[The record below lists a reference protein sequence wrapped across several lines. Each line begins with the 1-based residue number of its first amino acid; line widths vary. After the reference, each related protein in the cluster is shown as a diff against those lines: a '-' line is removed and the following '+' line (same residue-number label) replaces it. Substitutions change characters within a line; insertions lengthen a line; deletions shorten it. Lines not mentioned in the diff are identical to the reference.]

1 MLLDRVIT
9 NVVRAGRFALNSV
22 PYLKS
27 VADPALKKAG
37 SIIGNG
43 GVAGFKGIADKVG
56 RFLGKVAEEKETGN
70 FKKSVIKNANRVGR
84 IGGHLVKDLED
95 TAIGIDNGIGILTN
109 GIEAK
114 RFNNVRNKI
123 FKTDKYTGR
132 RIGQILKDSDESI
145 ILGKKAT
152 ALGTTL
158 VVGAGAVI
166 GTKDAVQDRLRK
178 QQGQYTGTSGNAPVN
193 AYAYQGA
200 SYADNAGATGDLVL
214 AMHRQRHSGIL

>member
-1 MLLDRVIT
+1 MLTDRIIT
-9 NVVRAGRFALNSV
+9 NVVRAGRFAINSV

-37 SIIGNG
+37 SVIGNG
-43 GVAGFKGIADKVG
+43 GVAGIKGIAGKIG
-56 RFLGKVAEEKETGN
+56 SFLGKVAEEKETGN
-70 FKKSVIKNANRVGR
+70 FKKKVMRNANRVGR

-95 TAIGIDNGIGILTN
+95 TAIGIDNILGTATN
-109 GIEAK
+109 GFEAK
-114 RFNNVRNKI
+114 RFNEARNKI
-123 FKTDKYTGR
+123 FKTNKYTGR
-132 RIGQILKDSDESI
+132 RIGQLLKDSDESI

-158 VVGAGAVI
+158 VVGAGAVV

-178 QQGQYTGTSGNAPVN
+178 QQGQYTGTSGNAPTN
-193 AYAYQGA
+193 TYAYQGA

-214 AMHRQRHSGIL
+214 SMHRQRHSGIL

>member
-9 NVVRAGRFALNSV
+9 NIVRAGRFGMNSV

-27 VADPALKKAG
+27 VMDPALKKAG

-70 FKKSVIKNANRVGR
+70 FKKKVMRNANRVGK

-114 RFNNVRNKI
+114 RFNEARNKI
-123 FKTDKYTGR
+123 FKTNKYTGR
-132 RIGQILKDSDESI
+132 RIGQLLKDSDESI

-152 ALGTTL
+152 ALGTIL
-158 VVGAGAVI
+158 VVGAGAVV

-178 QQGQYTGTSGNAPVN
+178 QQGQYTGTSGNAPTN
-193 AYAYQGA
+193 TYAYQGA

-214 AMHRQRHSGIL
+214 SMHRQRHSGIL

>member
-9 NVVRAGRFALNSV
+9 NIVRAGRFGMNSV

-27 VADPALKKAG
+27 VMDPALKKAG

-43 GVAGFKGIADKVG
+43 GVAGFKGIADKLG

-70 FKKSVIKNANRVGR
+70 FKKKVMRNANRVGK
-84 IGGHLVKDLED
+84 IGGHLAKDLED

-114 RFNNVRNKI
+114 RFNEARNKI
-123 FKTDKYTGR
+123 FKTNKYTGR
-132 RIGQILKDSDESI
+132 RIGQLLKDSDESI

-152 ALGTTL
+152 KLGTTL
-158 VVGAGAVI
+158 IVGAGAVI
-166 GTKDAVQDRLRK
+166 GTKDAIEDRVRK
-178 QQGQYTGTSGNAPVN
+178 QQGRYTGTSGNAPTN
-193 AYAYQGA
+193 TYAYQGA

-214 AMHRQRHSGIL
+214 SMHRQRHTGIL

>member
-1 MLLDRVIT
+1 MILDRIIT
-9 NVVRAGRFALNSV
+9 NIVRAGRFGMNSV

-27 VADPALKKAG
+27 VMDPALKKAG

-43 GVAGFKGIADKVG
+43 GVAGFKGIADKIG

-70 FKKSVIKNANRVGR
+70 FKKKVMRNANRVGR

-95 TAIGIDNGIGILTN
+95 TAIGIDNIIGIGTN
-109 GIEAK
+109 GYEAK

-132 RIGQILKDSDESI
+132 RIGQLLTDSDESV

-152 ALGTTL
+152 KLGTTL

-166 GTKDAVQDRLRK
+166 GTKDAIEDRVRK
-178 QQGQYTGTSGNAPVN
+178 QQGRYTGTSGNAPIN
-193 AYAYQGA
+193 TYAYQGA

-214 AMHRQRHSGIL
+214 SMHRQRHTGIL